1 MKEVKVRWLME
12 TYLSETIGKPVVLIS
27 GEVAGYV
34 IGARLSK
41 KLDAVRA
48 LVCADEDEEE
58 FTLPAASI
66 RASGDG
72 GVMIRGLGGKL
83 PKETVPAPV
92 GMRVLSEQGDLL
104 GIVQDFV
111 CEGKAVK
118 SVLLSSG
125 ETCPP
130 EKIHGVGE
138 CLILGGAPKKYAA
151 KKPSAPLSGT
161 PERET
166 TGKSEE
172 TCEKEVAASAQAGSN
187 LLTGKRVPRDI
198 SDVRGNVIIRKGSV
212 ITPEVLKNAIFHNK
226 LFELT
231 VTVLN
236 AD

>member
-1 MKEVKVRWLME
+1 MEEVKVRWLME

-27 GEVAGYV
+27 GEIAGYV

-58 FTLPAASI
+58 FILPAASI

-72 GVMIRGLGGKL
+72 GVMIRGLGGKP

-111 CEGKAVK
+111 CEGKIVR

-138 CLILGGAPKKYAA
+138 CLILGDAPKKTAA
-151 KKPSAPLSGT
+151 KKLSAPLSET
-161 PERET
+161 PEIV
-166 TGKSEE
+166 GKSEE

-212 ITPEVLKNAIFHNK
+212 ITPEVLKSAIFHNK

>member
-1 MKEVKVRWLME
+1 
-12 TYLSETIGKPVVLIS
+12 
-27 GEVAGYV
+27 
-34 IGARLSK
+34 
-41 KLDAVRA
+41 
-48 LVCADEDEEE
+48 
-58 FTLPAASI
+58 
-66 RASGDG
+66 
-72 GVMIRGLGGKL
+72 MIRGLGGKP

-111 CEGKAVK
+111 CEGKIVR

-138 CLILGGAPKKYAA
+138 CLILGDAPKKTAA
-151 KKPSAPLSGT
+151 KKPSAPLSET
-161 PERET
+161 PET
-166 TGKSEE
+166 VGKSEE

-212 ITPEVLKNAIFHNK
+212 ITPEVLKSAIFHNK

-231 VTVLN
+231 VTDVYKRQPRSCAVLISFLIKKFQYSSLISSSACGSYMPLYAFN
-236 AD
+236 PEDTRKYGL